1 MKYRVDPAL
10 RRNPKKVARII
21 AMSDEPRRDDADRY
35 ALYCYR
41 PGQPEAKRVCE
52 TSLTGI
58 GSALLRM
65 LEEDEIERGCRVG
78 ILDRR
83 TRDWLINPYL

>member
-10 RRNPKKVARII
+10 RRNTRKVARII

-41 PGQPEAKRVCE
+41 PGQDFARRICA
-52 TSLTGI
+52 TSLAGI
-58 GSALLRM
+58 GGALVQM
-65 LEEDEIERGCRVG
+65 IEEDEIERGCRVG